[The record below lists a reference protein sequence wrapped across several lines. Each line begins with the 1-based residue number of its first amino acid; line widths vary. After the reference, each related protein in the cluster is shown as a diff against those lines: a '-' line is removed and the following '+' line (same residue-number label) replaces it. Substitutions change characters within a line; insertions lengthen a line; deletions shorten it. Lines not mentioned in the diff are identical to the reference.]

1 MNMKKLL
8 FAVVCALAFVA
19 CKQGKS
25 DADLAGAQLRDSLNR
40 VIEQKDTEINDLMST
55 MNEIEEGFREI
66 NEAENRLSLAR
77 DGEGANREQRIR
89 ENLQFIQSTMKQ
101 NRELIAKL
109 QRQLREGSIKGDQL
123 QRTIE
128 NLTKQMEEKDQQLQ
142 QLRAELLETTDQE
155 NREYYYGPEG
165 GESVKERDGAT
176 TTERRDGFGNTVYHE
191 RVSAEEDGDSS
202 ISITEYEY
210 GGDGRRERRTEN
222 SEDYY
227 GGYRANGTHSHESTT
242 VIAYEYDG
250 EGRLSGTTKERTYVE
265 VTRTG
270 TSTGTTIERS
280 EYSYG
285 DGVVTI
291 NSHIENS
298 YSSGSS
304 DSWDNE
310 ETFEINAYGRKL

>member
-1 MNMKKLL
+1 MKKLL

-123 QRTIE
+123 QRTIK
-128 NLTKQMEEKDQQLQ
+128 NLTKQMEEKDKQLQ
-142 QLRAELLETTDQE
+142 QLREELDAKDIHIMDLDEKIANLNTNVDNLTEEGNRKTQKINDQDQQLHTAWYVFGTKDE
-155 NREYYYGPEG
+155 L
-165 GESVKERDGAT
+165 KEQR
-176 TTERRDGFGNTVYHE
+176 
-191 RVSAEEDGDSS
+191 
-202 ISITEYEY
+202 I
-210 GGDGRRERRTEN
+210 
-222 SEDYY
+222 
-227 GGYRANGTHSHESTT
+227 
-242 VIAYEYDG
+242 YDG
-250 EGRLSGTTKERTYVE
+250 GKVLQGNFNRSYFTKIDIRVTKEIKLYSRSAKMLTAHPASSYTLQRDANKQYVLRI
-265 VTRTG
+265 TNPQQFWS
-270 TSTGTTIERS
+270 TSKYLVIQ
-280 EYSYG
+280 
-285 DGVVTI
+285 V
-291 NSHIENS
+291 
-298 YSSGSS
+298 
-304 DSWDNE
+304 
-310 ETFEINAYGRKL
+310 K